1 MVRHVRYGLAG
12 ETLGATPKSCMS
24 SCKMKSFHISIIIG
38 ALFFSELAF
47 IWFSDFPITKTYG
60 VFIYLTMGGFSLI
73 SYGAFDH
80 YKGGATLVVPF
91 FRRRLG
97 MLFVGFA
104 GMVVVFCAIHV
115 LYSIFF
121 DIKLLPWNF
130 TLALIG
136 TSILGNWVVAV
147 VEEMVFRGVLQG
159 MLVKISRKLPV
170 VSAPVFAIILPAIL
184 FLYAHIQTDWLDR
197 SAQAAFVFF
206 TGLIFGILTFRTGNL
221 WAAIGAH
228 WGCNVIQEIAFGSYN
243 RPFDFHQGILLVEN
257 NQKDV
262 FAVSISIVAICFFI
276 ISYRCNFLPIYSPQ
290 SD

>member
-1 MVRHVRYGLAG
+1 MRYLYLSTIFG
-12 ETLGATPKSCMS
+12 TL
-24 SCKMKSFHISIIIG
+24 F
-38 ALFFSELAF
+38 LFELVF
-47 IWFSDFPITKTYG
+47 IWVSDFPITKMSA

-80 YKGGATLVVPF
+80 YKEGTTLVVPF
-91 FRRRLG
+91 FHRRLG

-197 SAQAAFVFF
+197 SEQAAFVFF

-243 RPFDFHQGILLVEN
+243 RPFDFHQGIFLVEN

-262 FAVSISIVAICFFI
+262 FAVCIAIVAICFAVF
-276 ISYRCNFLPIYSPQ
+276 SFRRKMPPPAL
-290 SD
+290 